1 MTKREA
7 KKILTKEEASLVKGM
22 FQHTSLNNQQILS
35 YFICPGYDI
44 NQRVITQIKTGILH
58 SDVQAASKETVQSFI
73 NCKERKKEKS
83 SIDLFIEKI
92 HITSDEYIEE
102 FETKLLELK
111 KDFSSDFDHLMKPIL
126 GFSNADGGFILYG
139 IEDTRKICGMSKKK
153 CQNFEDFDLRDLN
166 RQIHSFASSE
176 IKIEKAVKKLLG
188 KKIGILHILPS
199 ERKPVIC
206 ISNGN
211 NMVTGRIYYRYNAE
225 TTEIRPAELEKIID
239 ERTEIKIKNNFM
251 KLMESVLKNGLS
263 NSLIINSQTGEL
275 EDLNGKNIVLP
286 ENVLSK
292 INLIKEGHFT
302 ENYGAPAYTLKGE
315 VSATVSAIQTVE
327 VPTDYSKTHPYTMTA
342 FSKKLTDYFKEN
354 GKIKA
359 NISNAQIKNI
369 LIELGLYKVDQYHHL
384 ENHGNSMLHN
394 LTEEAFDKVK
404 NFLDKQD
411 DLITFLKSISQFKG
425 D

>member
-1 MTKREA
+1 MSKREV
-7 KKILTKEEASLVKGM
+7 KKILTKDEASLVKGM

-35 YFICPGYDI
+35 YFVYPGYDI
-44 NQRVITQIKTGILH
+44 NQRVITQIKTGKLH
-58 SDVQAASKETVQSFI
+58 SDVLAAPKETVQSFI
-73 NCKERKKEKS
+73 NIKKQKTEKT
-83 SIDLFIEKI
+83 SIELFIEKI
-92 HITSDEYIEE
+92 HITNDECIEE
-102 FETKLLELK
+102 FETKCIEFK

-139 IEDTRKICGMSKKK
+139 IEDTRKICGMSDKK
-153 CQNFEDFDLRDLN
+153 CKKFKTFDLKDLN
-166 RQIHSFASSE
+166 RKIHSFASSE
-176 IKIEKAVKKLLG
+176 IKIEKEIKELLG

-211 NMVTGRIYYRYNAE
+211 NMSTGRIYYRYNAE

-239 ERTEIKIKNNFM
+239 ERTEVKIKNNFM
-251 KLMESVLKNGLS
+251 NLMESVLKNGIS

-275 EDLNGKNIVLP
+275 ADLNGKNIILP

-292 INLIKEGHFT
+292 INLIKEGYFT

-315 VSATVSAIQTVE
+315 VSATVTAIQKVE
-327 VPTDYSKTHPYTMTA
+327 IPTDYSKTHPYTMTA
-342 FSKKLTDYFKEN
+342 FSKKLTDYFKTI

-359 NISNAQIKNI
+359 QISNAQIKNI
-369 LIELGLYKVDQYHHL
+369 LIEIGIYKIDQYHHL
-384 ENHGNSMLHN
+384 ENHGKNIFHSLN
-394 LTEEAFDKVK
+394 QEAFKKVK
-404 NFLDKQD
+404 YFLEEKN
-411 DLITFLKSISQFKG
+411 DLVSYLKSISQFKG

>member
-1 MTKREA
+1 MRKREA

-35 YFICPGYDI
+35 YFVYPGYDI

-58 SDVQAASKETVQSFI
+58 SDVQSASKEDVQFFI
-73 NCKERKKEKS
+73 KLKKQKKEKT
-83 SIDLFIEKI
+83 SIELFIEKI
-92 HITSDEYIEE
+92 HITNDVSIEE
-102 FETKLLELK
+102 FETKYIEFK
-111 KDFSSDFDHLMKPIL
+111 KDFSSDFNYLMKPIL

-139 IEDTRKICGMSKKK
+139 IDDTRKICGMSEKK
-153 CQNFEDFDLRDLN
+153 CKKFEDFDLKNLN
-166 RQIHSFASSE
+166 RQILSVASSE
-176 IKIEKAVKKLLG
+176 IKIEKEVKELSG
-188 KKIGILHILPS
+188 KKIGVLHILPS

-206 ISNGN
+206 ISNSN

-251 KLMESVLKNGLS
+251 KLIESVLKNGLN

-275 EDLNGKNIVLP
+275 ADLNGKNIVLP
-286 ENVLSK
+286 ESVLSK
-292 INLIKEGHFT
+292 INLIKEGYFT

-315 VSATVSAIQTVE
+315 VSATISAIQTVE

-342 FSKKLTDYFKEN
+342 FSKKLTDYFKEK

-359 NISNAQIKNI
+359 KISNAQIKNI
-369 LIELGLYKVDQYHHL
+369 LIEMKLYKVNQYHHL
-384 ENHGNSMLHN
+384 ENHGNITLHN
-394 LTEEAFDKVK
+394 LTEEAFEEVK
-404 NFLDKQD
+404 NFLDKKD